1 MHMDSVKLAAKLTKS
16 MMFRQR
22 LISLGKRMFLML
34 PIGGRLRQR
43 IEDFVVEEIPP
54 TESLHEKLQKKKY
67 GEEEGVHTVFWME
80 KFNWDT
86 NMAVKELARKL
97 HVSVSRIG
105 FAGTKDKRAVTKQR
119 VSVWNIPAEKI
130 KALIIRDIWF
140 YDFTESQQK
149 LQLGDSEGNK
159 FVITIRDIDLDE
171 RETRRKL
178 EAIFEELEKGIPNL
192 FGPQRFG
199 EVRRLSHIVGLE
211 MMRKNFDQACKIYI
225 ARAFEGE
232 PEDVMEIRKSMW
244 ERWGRV
250 EAFKRGLKDYP
261 IRFRYERSM
270 LDYLA
275 QHPDDFCGALR
286 RLPAR
291 LRKMFI
297 NAVQADIWNRAVDG
311 ERLSAG
317 QKEPLPGYNTDL
329 DEKDPI
335 QRKMKKIMADLG
347 ITKVHFKMTG
357 MPEIATSGGERETLL
372 VPKELKILEIGKDD
386 LNPDKTKAKISF
398 ALPSGSYATVI
409 LEKIT
414 G

>member
-1 MHMDSVKLAAKLTKS
+1 M
-16 MMFRQR
+16 Q
-22 LISLGKRMFLML
+22 

-54 TESLHEKLQKKKY
+54 AETLHEKLQKKKY
-67 GEEEGVHTVFWME
+67 GEEEGVHTAFWME

-86 NMAVKELARKL
+86 NMAIKELARKL

-119 VSVWNIPAEKI
+119 VSVWNVPAEKI
-130 KALIIRDIWF
+130 KALTIRDIWF
-140 YDFTESQQK
+140 TDFTEAQRK
-149 LQLGDSEGNK
+149 IQLGDSEGNK
-159 FVITIRDIDLDE
+159 FIITIRDIDHDE
-171 RETRRKL
+171 RETRFRL
-178 EAIFEELEKGIPNL
+178 ETLFSELDKGIPNL

-199 EVRRLSHIVGLE
+199 EVRRLSHIVGLL
-211 MMRKNFDQACKIYI
+211 MMKKDFEQACKIYI

-232 PEDVMEIRKSMW
+232 PEDVFEMRKSMW
-244 ERWGRV
+244 ERWGRI
-250 EAFKRGLKDYP
+250 EAFKRGLNDYP
-261 IRFRYERSM
+261 YRLKYERSM
-270 LDYLA
+270 LDYLT

-286 RLPAR
+286 RLPKR

-317 QKEPLPGYNTDL
+317 QKEPLPGYDTEL

-335 QRKMKKIMADLG
+335 QRKMKKIMAELK
-347 ITKVHFKMTG
+347 ITKGHFKMAG
-357 MPEIATSGGERETLL
+357 MPEMATSGGERETLL
-372 VPKELKILEIGKDD
+372 FPKELKILELGKDEF
-386 LNPDKTKAKISF
+386 NPGKTKAKITF
-398 ALPSGSYATVI
+398 ALPSGSYATTV

>member
-1 MHMDSVKLAAKLTKS
+1 MQT
-16 MMFRQR
+16 
-22 LISLGKRMFLML
+22 
-34 PIGGRLRQR
+34 IGGRLRQR

-54 TESLHEKLQKKKY
+54 VETLHEKLQKRKY

-119 VSVWNIPAEKI
+119 VSVWNVPAEKI
-130 KALIIRDIWF
+130 KTLTIKDIWF
-140 YDFTESQQK
+140 YDFTESQHK
-149 LQLGDSEGNK
+149 IQLGDSGGNR
-159 FVITIRDIDLDE
+159 FVIVIRDIDLDE
-171 RETRRKL
+171 GETRSKL
-178 EAIFEELEKGIPNL
+178 EALFGELNAGIPNM

-199 EVRRLSHIVGLE
+199 EVRRLSHIVGML
-211 MMRKNFDQACKIYI
+211 MMKKDFEQACKIYI

-232 PEDVMEIRKSMW
+232 PEDVFEIRKSMW

-261 IRFRYERSM
+261 ARLKYERSM
-270 LDYLA
+270 LDYLT

-291 LRKMFI
+291 LRKMFV
-297 NAVQADIWNRAVDG
+297 NAVQADLWNRAIEG
-311 ERLSAG
+311 ERLTAG
-317 QKEPLPGYNTDL
+317 QKEPLPGYDTEL
-329 DEKDPI
+329 DEKDPV
-335 QRKMKKIMADLG
+335 QRKMKRLMAEMK
-347 ITKVHFKMTG
+347 ITKAHFRMTG

-372 VPKELKILEIGKDD
+372 FPKELKIIEIGKDEF
-386 LNPDKTKAKISF
+386 NPDKTKAKISF
-398 ALPSGSYATVI
+398 ELPSGSYATTV

>member
-1 MHMDSVKLAAKLTKS
+1 M
-16 MMFRQR
+16 Q
-22 LISLGKRMFLML
+22 

-43 IEDFVVEEIPP
+43 IEDFIVEEIPP
-54 TESLHEKLQKKKY
+54 RETLHEKLQKQKY

-105 FAGTKDKRAVTKQR
+105 FAGTKDKRAVTRQR
-119 VSVWNIPAEKI
+119 VSVWNVPRQQIERVDI
-130 KALIIRDIWF
+130 KDIRL
-140 YDFTESQQK
+140 YDFSEAQRK
-149 LQLGDSEGNK
+149 IQLGDSEGNR
-159 FVITIRDIDLDE
+159 FVITVRDIDLSE
-171 RETRRKL
+171 GETRSKL
-178 EAIFEELEKGIPNL
+178 EDIFEELNKGIPNL

-199 EVRRLSHIVGLE
+199 EVRRLSHIVGL
-211 MMRKNFDQACKIYI
+211 MMMKKDFEQACKIYI

-232 PEDVMEIRKSMW
+232 PEDVFEIRKSMW

-261 IRFRYERSM
+261 SRLKYERSM
-270 LDYLA
+270 LDYLS

-291 LRKMFI
+291 LRKMFV
-297 NAVQADIWNRAVDG
+297 NAVQADIWNRAVEG
-311 ERLSAG
+311 ERLEAG
-317 QKEPLPGYNTDL
+317 QKVPLVGYDTAL
-329 DEKDPI
+329 DEKEPLH
-335 QRKMKKIMADLG
+335 RKIKKLMQEMG
-347 ITKVHFKMTG
+347 ITKGHFRMAG
-357 MPEIATSGGERETLL
+357 MPEMATSGGEREVLL
-372 VPKELKILEIGKDD
+372 FPKELKILEIGKDEF
-386 LNPDKTKAKISF
+386 NPGKTKAKISF
-398 ALPSGSYATVI
+398 ALPSGSYATTV

>member
-1 MHMDSVKLAAKLTKS
+1 
-16 MMFRQR
+16 
-22 LISLGKRMFLML
+22 MFLMR

-43 IEDFVVEEIPP
+43 IEDFIVEEIPP
-54 TESLHEKLQKKKY
+54 TESLHEKLQKQKY
-67 GEEEGVHTVFWME
+67 GEEEGVHTAFWME

-86 NMAVKELARKL
+86 NMAIKELARKL

-119 VSVWNIPAEKI
+119 VSVWNVPAEKI
-130 KALIIRDIWF
+130 KALTIRDIWF
-140 YDFTESQQK
+140 SDFTEAQRK
-149 LQLGDSEGNK
+149 IQLGDSEGNR
-159 FVITIRDIDLDE
+159 FIIIIRDIDLSE
-171 RETRRKL
+171 EETRSRL
-178 EAIFEELEKGIPNL
+178 NSLFEELGKGIPNL

-211 MMRKNFDQACKIYI
+211 MMRKDFENACRIYI

-232 PEDVMEIRKSMW
+232 PEDVFEMRKSMW
-244 ERWGRV
+244 ERWGRM

-261 IRFRYERSM
+261 ARLKYERSM
-270 LDYLA
+270 LDYLT

-286 RLPAR
+286 RLPKR

-317 QKEPLPGYNTDL
+317 QKEPLPGYDTEL

-335 QRKMKKIMADLG
+335 QRKMKKIMAELK
-347 ITKVHFKMTG
+347 ITKGHFKMTG
-357 MPEIATSGGERETLL
+357 MPEMATSGGERETLL
-372 VPKELKILEIGKDD
+372 FPKELKILELGKDEF
-386 LNPDKTKAKISF
+386 NPGKTKAKITF
-398 ALPSGSYATVI
+398 ALPSGSYATTV

>member
-1 MHMDSVKLAAKLTKS
+1 MQT
-16 MMFRQR
+16 
-22 LISLGKRMFLML
+22 
-34 PIGGRLRQR
+34 IGGRLRQR

-54 TESLHEKLQKKKY
+54 KETLHEKLQKQKY

-97 HVSVSRIG
+97 HISVSRIG

-119 VSVWNIPAEKI
+119 VSVWNVPAEKI
-130 KALIIRDIWF
+130 KALTIRDIWF
-140 YDFTESQQK
+140 SDFTEAQRK

-159 FVITIRDIDLDE
+159 FIITIRDIDHDE
-171 RETRRKL
+171 RETRFRL
-178 EAIFEELEKGIPNL
+178 EMLFSELDKGIPNV

-199 EVRRLSHIVGLE
+199 EVRRLSHIVGLL
-211 MMRKNFDQACKIYI
+211 MMKKDFEQACKIYV

-232 PEDVMEIRKSMW
+232 PEDVFEMRKSMW
-244 ERWGRV
+244 ERWGRI
-250 EAFKRGLKDYP
+250 EAFKRGLNDYP
-261 IRFRYERSM
+261 YRLKYERSM
-270 LDYLA
+270 LDYLT

-286 RLPAR
+286 RLPSR

-297 NAVQADIWNRAVDG
+297 NAVQADIWNRAIEG

-317 QKEPLPGYNTDL
+317 QKEPLPGYNTEL

-335 QRKMKKIMADLG
+335 QRKIKKIMAELQ
-347 ITKVHFKMTG
+347 ITRNHFKMSG
-357 MPEIATSGGERETLL
+357 MPEIATSGGEREVML
-372 VPKELKILEIGKDD
+372 VPKDLKILEVSKDD
-386 LNPDKTKAKISF
+386 LNPEKTKAKISF
-398 ALPSGSYATVI
+398 ALPSGSYATVV
-409 LEKIT
+409 LEKIM